1 MLRALKRLIQGD
13 DKLWLAAAKIFVGN
27 GNGEASAV
35 APKGD
40 LTVDS
45 AGSFAIGA
53 SKITGAMITAGV
65 VSAAKIEDACVSN
78 AKLATNAVSTVK
90 VQASAV
96 TAAKIAH
103 TAISLTVV
111 VSAASTTSTYGVVAI
126 TSGAQLMGIWL
137 TTTVSDVS
145 SFAWKV
151 TTAANSVRVDIN
163 AQTGLNTL
171 VWKGVVIEP

>member
-35 APKGD
+35 APAGD

-53 SKITGAMITAGV
+53 SKITGAMIAANA
-65 VSAAKIEDACVSN
+65 VSAAKIIDACVST
-78 AKLATNAVSTVK
+78 AKLA
-90 VQASAV
+90 ASAA
-96 TAAKIAH
+96 TAAKVAY
-103 TAISLTVV
+103 TAVSITVV
-111 VSAASTTSTYGVVAI
+111 ASAASTTSCYAVVAI
-126 TSGAQLMGIWL
+126 TSGAKLLGLWL
-137 TTTVSDVS
+137 TTEVSDAVS
-145 SFAWKV
+145 FTWACNV
-151 TTAANSVRVDIN
+151 GTNSIKVDITEG
-163 AQTGLNTL
+163 QGLNTL